1 MLYWV
6 YMQTALADSTLDS
19 FLREKKIKLPNTQ
32 RRYLHCLVMEHIAL
46 KKANGNLLSD
56 VSVEDLNTGYKVFL
70 YDHFLEKAQA
80 IEEPKIGNNGIF

>member
-1 MLYWV
+1 
-6 YMQTALADSTLDS
+6 MQTALSDLNLCS
-19 FLREKKIKLPNTQ
+19 FLKEKKIKLPSSQ
-32 RRYLHCLVMEHIAL
+32 RRYLHCLVLEHIAL
-46 KKANGNLLSD
+46 KKANGTLLSD